1 MSTISEFGPG
11 HFDFTFMCGDRGI
24 NEIDLLLLKHLI
36 HYKKVLRFRSRF
48 ILYVYLKNSLI
59 VPSNST

>member
-1 MSTISEFGPG
+1 MVWNYDIMSAISEFGPG

-36 HYKKVLRFRSRF
+36 HYKKV
-48 ILYVYLKNSLI
+48 
-59 VPSNST
+59 PSVN